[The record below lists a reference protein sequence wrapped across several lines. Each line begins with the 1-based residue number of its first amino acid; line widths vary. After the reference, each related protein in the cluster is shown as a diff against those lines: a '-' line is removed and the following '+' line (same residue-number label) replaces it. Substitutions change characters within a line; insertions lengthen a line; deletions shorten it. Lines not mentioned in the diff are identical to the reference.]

1 MTKCGKG
8 IVTTPLAASLVDTEG
23 LLEVPNGVVATL
35 ERMHALGLVHRDVS
49 KANIL
54 VTPEG
59 NSLLVGVGGA
69 MPPDE
74 PVPYHGTI
82 AYAAPHILEHFL
94 AAAEQETM
102 PGAIVPRKSD
112 DLQSLL
118 RVVYLL
124 IFPHLKRGAPLRSR
138 EIEFL
143 KHRIDAFTMGG
154 WWSDVDT
161 MAKEL
166 SYDSLRVV
174 FDGMF
179 GATYKK
185 KRKASAI

>member
-1 MTKCGKG
+1 
-8 IVTTPLAASLVDTEG
+8 
-23 LLEVPNGVVATL
+23 
-35 ERMHALGLVHRDVS
+35 
-49 KANIL
+49 
-54 VTPEG
+54 
-59 NSLLVGVGGA
+59 
-69 MPPDE
+69 
-74 PVPYHGTI
+74 
-82 AYAAPHILEHFL
+82 
-94 AAAEQETM
+94 M
-102 PGAIVPRKSD
+102 PGAIVTRKSD

-166 SYDSLRVV
+166 SYDSLRVF